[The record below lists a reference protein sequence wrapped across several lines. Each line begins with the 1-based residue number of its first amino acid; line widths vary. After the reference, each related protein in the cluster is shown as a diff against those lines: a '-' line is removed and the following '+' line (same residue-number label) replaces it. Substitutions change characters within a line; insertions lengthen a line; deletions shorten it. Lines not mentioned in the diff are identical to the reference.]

1 MEYPFQYKQFWCQS
15 CCQTLPSWFSYLHER
30 KSKVQWQGAQG
41 GPWLRT
47 VKELRPWIQQSLRNR
62 ILPTTKVSLEAV
74 LSPVKLLEET
84 STLADYLTV
93 VLWETLKWRRPS
105 LAAFVTYRYGP
116 NKCMMS
122 KLLRSDNVSNGNRPK
137 KKKIPK
143 QTHKTLLIQLREQTT
158 SEDWVACPWFRNT
171 EKEVACTLK
180 ETTNWPIKLTNGN

>member
-137 KKKIPK
+137 KKNP
-143 QTHKTLLIQLREQTT
+143 QTNPQNTPNSTEGTDNKWRLSSLSLIQKYRKRGCMYIE
-158 SEDWVACPWFRNT
+158 RNYQ
-171 EKEVACTLK
+171 
-180 ETTNWPIKLTNGN
+180 LTN